1 VQTIPLGDLSGD
13 GVLIRARWSSV
24 NYKDALAA
32 TGHAGV
38 VRRFPHIPGVDV
50 AGEVVEVGNTIG
62 EPGFAL
68 APGSPVLV
76 TGYELG
82 AGAWGGWCQYVRVP
96 RGWVVPCPATLSL
109 RDAMILGTAGFTAAL
124 SVDALVAHGVTPG
137 DGEVVVTGATGGV
150 GCLAVGLLAKLGFQ
164 TVAVTGKPDC
174 HARLRQWGARDV
186 IGREAVVDASGKPLL
201 PARWAGAV
209 DTVGGA
215 TLSTIV
221 RQTLKR
227 GCVTAC
233 GLVGGTDLALTVY
246 PFILRGVTLA
256 GIDSAWCPLERR
268 GALEPAGHGLA
279 LGLPGGPRHR
289 NKSGRS
295 RPLCAPHPGGRS
307 PRPNA
312 GPDSVTRGPVRV

>member
-1 VQTIPLGDLSGD
+1 
-13 GVLIRARWSSV
+13 
-24 NYKDALAA
+24 
-32 TGHAGV
+32 
-38 VRRFPHIPGVDV
+38 
-50 AGEVVEVGNTIG
+50 
-62 EPGFAL
+62 
-68 APGSPVLV
+68 
-76 TGYELG
+76 
-82 AGAWGGWCQYVRVP
+82 
-96 RGWVVPCPATLSL
+96 
-109 RDAMILGTAGFTAAL
+109 MILGTAGFTAAL

-137 DGEVVVTGATGGV
+137 DGDVVVTGATGGV

-268 GALEPAGHGLA
+268 VALWNRLATDWRLDSLEDLVTETSLDEVARYVHRILAGDVQ
-279 LGLPGGPRHR
+279 
-289 NKSGRS
+289 GRT
-295 RPLCAPHPGGRS
+295 L
-307 PRPNA
+307 
-312 GPDSVTRGPVRV
+312 VRIP